1 MKSKGYTLAE
11 VLICVGII
19 WLLAA
24 VLVPLAN
31 KYKPDATK
39 AMYVKTY
46 NALTETIRE
55 ISTNQNLYSMV
66 SADGKYN
73 YNKAPLYNLQE
84 VSIGKDIMVFS

>member
-1 MKSKGYTLAE
+1 
-11 VLICVGII
+11 
-19 WLLAA
+19 
-24 VLVPLAN
+24 
-31 KYKPDATK
+31 
-39 AMYVKTY
+39 MYVKTY